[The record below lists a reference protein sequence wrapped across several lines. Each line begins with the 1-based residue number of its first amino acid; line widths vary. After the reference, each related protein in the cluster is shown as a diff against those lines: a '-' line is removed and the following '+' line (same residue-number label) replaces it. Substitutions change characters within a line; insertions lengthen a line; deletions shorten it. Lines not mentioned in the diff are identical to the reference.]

1 MKKLV
6 LIVIALT
13 AIPMF
18 AGTINLNGPHYNLN
32 IVGKTNCAGSDLTG
46 SNRHVIQVLLNG
58 GDSATQL
65 NGSNFSLIS
74 KVNKIFLSGSTDGSF
89 QVLTGTRAMST
100 GAAFQLPVT
109 CGRR

>member
-32 IVGKTNCAGSDLTG
+32 IVGKTNCAGSNLTG
-46 SNRHVIQVLLNG
+46 QI
-58 GDSATQL
+58 AT
-65 NGSNFSLIS
+65 
-74 KVNKIFLSGSTDGSF
+74 
-89 QVLTGTRAMST
+89 
-100 GAAFQLPVT
+100 
-109 CGRR
+109 

>member
-32 IVGKTNCAGSDLTG
+32 IVGKRIALAPTLRGQ
-46 SNRHVIQVLLNG
+46 I
-58 GDSATQL
+58 AT
-65 NGSNFSLIS
+65 
-74 KVNKIFLSGSTDGSF
+74 
-89 QVLTGTRAMST
+89 
-100 GAAFQLPVT
+100 
-109 CGRR
+109 